1 MLKDSPAR
9 YYQKIN
15 ERIQKSFV
23 KEIIILL
30 RKKTTENENMVAND
44 I

>member
-1 MLKDSPAR
+1 MLKDSQGR

-23 KEIIILL
+23 KDIIILL
-30 RKKTTENENMVAND
+30 RKKMTENENMVAND